1 MHMLCTRY
9 KTLCPR
15 IADLQILKKGTG
27 KPKFFGRFPAFFAPN
42 NYPQA
47 APAAHYIQTK
57 QSSCPSGSVP
67 VASCSAAFHTIFNF
81 KMESSVGPEYL
92 RGVHAGG
99 QRFIVGRVVDIQLPA
114 VHSGAHIL
122 HGVDGAVNQKL
133 GSQRKQVQIR
143 GDRVIRLGR
152 GAGVGQVVSSGT
164 GVAPAVTCD
173 GEGPRDSPLF
183 LSGSWFFTA
192 PGPASTYA
200 SSSSNRTWLLPEP
213 VLVI

>member
-1 MHMLCTRY
+1 
-9 KTLCPR
+9 
-15 IADLQILKKGTG
+15 
-27 KPKFFGRFPAFFAPN
+27 
-42 NYPQA
+42 
-47 APAAHYIQTK
+47 
-57 QSSCPSGSVP
+57 
-67 VASCSAAFHTIFNF
+67 
-81 KMESSVGPEYL
+81 MESSVGPEYL

-99 QRFIVGRVVDIQLPA
+99 QRFIVGRIVDIQLPA

-164 GVAPAVTCD
+164 GVA
-173 GEGPRDSPLF
+173 RDSPLF